1 MTYDATQTAAAQTAP
16 AADSHTARVARR
28 LSLSHAGNARVAIL
42 ELDGA
47 QIRNVGRIHGGT
59 VFALFGADGTRDRFG
74 TWIVS
79 SIADAAAIAAAVSSS
94 LASHAR

>member
-1 MTYDATQTAAAQTAP
+1 MTYDATQTAAAPKAP
-16 AADSHTARVARR
+16 AADTHTARVARA
-28 LSLSHAGNARVAIL
+28 LSLSHAGDSRGAIL
-42 ELDGA
+42 ALDGA
-47 QIRNVGRIHGGT
+47 EIRNVGRIHGGT

-79 SIADAAAIAAAVSSS
+79 NLEDAARIAAAVSSS